1 MRGESRDDFMAC
13 LDSHITNSAT
23 ARLLSCFRDW
33 WKNKIK
39 IRPPGGGSLQRVWSR
54 APSGRKSGHLNW
66 WPSCLQSGGQDP
78 SVGPI
83 SCWSRAPSGHKSG
96 HLNWWPSG
104 LQSGGQDPNVGPIS
118 CVQLSTHMG
127 MLYPICLLG
136 SVVLA
141 SSRGQRKAKSPQA
154 HCKPEVTIPNRSGSS
169 ED

>member
-1 MRGESRDDFMAC
+1 MRGESRDDFTAC
-13 LDSHITNSAT
+13 LDSHITNRAT

-54 APSGRKSGHLNW
+54 APSGHQSGHLY
-66 WPSCLQSGGQDP
+66 
-78 SVGPI
+78 
-83 SCWSRAPSGHKSG
+83 
-96 HLNWWPSG
+96 WWPSG
-104 LQSGGQDPNVGPIS
+104 LQSGGQDPNVVHIA

-127 MLYPICLLG
+127 TLYPICLLG

-169 ED
+169 KD